1 MSKNPIKVALIG
13 NPNVGKTSV
22 FNQLTGTRQ
31 KVGNYAGVTVERKVG
46 FFQLPSGNQ
55 VRVLDLPG
63 TYSLDAT
70 SPDEAVTRDVCLG
83 KIKDESQQDA
93 FLCVVDATNLKLH
106 LGLVLEMIE
115 LGRPI
120 LLVLNM
126 MDEARRRGMQINTQK
141 LSERLGVPVVETVA
155 VRDSGIQNLMH
166 ALDQGKFAVPQTELT
181 GLTGSQHQ
189 RIQTILHDVVQ
200 FVDEEDKQ
208 DAIVIELY
216 AKQFGWEARYAGD
229 DKTLGKANVRL
240 IEGINTLGVDLAD
253 PAAQDD
259 KVVTE
264 LHLPVGKKVIFK
276 MRSQDVLHS
285 AYMPHF
291 RAQMNCVP
299 GMITQFSFTPTVT
312 TADMRTDAAIVAKVD
327 KINKIRTKNSAKIVA
342 EGGTALDPYTFDY
355 LLLCNKICG
364 SSHYNMQMKIVV
376 DTPEEFKTWL
386 SDKPTLAQQWKE
398 ANAPKPV
405 ETAVAP
411 AVDSTKVVAQ
421 VIK

>member
-1 MSKNPIKVALIG
+1 MTSFLVFTVLVLIGIALWQLTKIYDLTQIGNTSDNSEIANDKDNSVNGYLMFAFVGFIYVFTIYSLYNWGELVLGTPASEHGKDVDSLMAISMALIFF
-13 NPNVGKTSV
+13 VQTFTQFLLHYFAFKYRGKEGKKALYFADNNKLEAIWTIIPV
-22 FNQLTGTRQ
+22 IVL
-31 KVGNYAGVTVERKVG
+31 AG
-46 FFQLPSGNQ
+46 LIM
-55 VRVLDLPG
+55 
-63 TYSLDAT
+63 Y
-70 SPDEAVTRDVCLG
+70 
-83 KIKDESQQDA
+83 
-93 FLCVVDATNLKLH
+93 
-106 LGLVLEMIE
+106 GLYTWNNIM
-115 LGRPI
+115 
-120 LLVLNM
+120 
-126 MDEARRRGMQINTQK
+126 
-141 LSERLGVPVVETVA
+141 
-155 VRDSGIQNLMH
+155 
-166 ALDQGKFAVPQTELT
+166 
-181 GLTGSQHQ
+181 
-189 RIQTILHDVVQ
+189 

-264 LHLPVGKKVIFK
+264 LHLPVGKKIIFK

-312 TADMRTDAAIVAKVD
+312 TADMRNDAAIVAKVD
-327 KINKIRTKNSAKIVA
+327 KINKIRTKNSAKLVA

-364 SSHYNMQMKIVV
+364 ASHYNMQMKIVV
-376 DTPEEFKTWL
+376 DTPADFKSWL
-386 SDKPTLAQQWKE
+386 AEKPTLSQQWKE

-405 ETAVAP
+405 EAVGVP
-411 AVDSTKVVAQ
+411 AADSTKVVAQ